1 MENKLMYICSPY
13 RGCVKRNKEYARYL
27 AKTAIENGFA
37 PIATHLYITEVL
49 DENEPKERETGLAA
63 GREILKQCKFVLC
76 GGRYGITEGMAA
88 ELKLAEELGTV
99 VVHEKNGKIYH
110 AKNKEEAT
118 MRQELKRSDFEQ
130 GNKVNFAGHRWNV
143 LAEVGKDSFL
153 CITEDTVCNKAFD
166 EDGSNDWRKSRLRK
180 WLNEEFIKNF
190 AGLELVPQTQDLT
203 ADDGLKDYGSSTD
216 LIFLLTADQY
226 RAYRQYM
233 KQLDKWWWLITPDSP
248 INTFARYVTS
258 DGTLYISSAYSG
270 NCGVRPACV
279 LHLQSESEEDKT
291 QEKTE
296 GEE

>member
-13 RGCVKRNKEYARYL
+13 RSCIKRNKEYARYL

-49 DENEPKERETGLAA
+49 DENNPKERETGLAA
-63 GREILKQCKFVLC
+63 GREILKQCKFVLF

-110 AKNKEEAT
+110 TKNKEEAT

-130 GNKVNFAGHRWNV
+130 GNKVDFAGRRWNV
-143 LAEVGKDSFL
+143 LAEVGKDNFL
-153 CITEDTVCNKAFD
+153 CITEDTVCNKEFD
-166 EDGSNDWRKSRLRK
+166 EDGSNDWRESSLRK

-248 INTFARYVTS
+248 INSIARSVYS
-258 DGTLYISSAYSG
+258 DGTLDSNSAYDG
-270 NCGVRPACV
+270 NGGVRPACV

-291 QEKTE
+291 QKKTE